1 LSDVLFVSVM
11 SLLTNLVKSY
21 QTTAFAEQILMVQE
35 RIREEN
41 QQRDKRK
48 NSVLRK
54 TILKTREE
62 RNDLTLITML
72 DKIDSLTSLVKK
84 QDKTINEL
92 RSEFNH
98 KIEGLKCY

>member
-1 LSDVLFVSVM
+1 M

>member
-1 LSDVLFVSVM
+1 M

-54 TILKTREE
+54 TIPKTREE